1 MTVKESCEEFLV
13 YLSTVRGM
21 TDNTIAAYSEDYK
34 KLREFLGEDAE
45 IDKVSLQNLRFC
57 VGSLSAQKYSVASI
71 NRFIA
76 SVRALFAYSQ
86 KFGRLKINPAL
97 QIKSLK
103 APKHL
108 PNFMTP
114 TEVDAL
120 CEAPE
125 KKELL
130 WESRDKAIF
139 EMLYSSGCR
148 VAELASLK
156 LGDFAGGGKS
166 AVVKGKG
173 KKDRIVYF
181 EADALKALSE
191 YLPERK
197 ALLARLGLPGQK
209 ALFVNRKGGPL
220 TTRGIRWIVSRYSG
234 AEGTN
239 RHVSPHAFRHTFA
252 TAMIS
257 KGADVRV
264 VQEMLGHA
272 SISTTQRY
280 THVTTQQLI
289 DIYKRAHP
297 HGDK

>member
-34 KLREFLGEDAE
+34 KLCEFLGEDAE
-45 IDKVSLQNLRFC
+45 IDKVSLQDLRFC

-130 WESRDKAIF
+130 WAARDKAIF

-148 VAELASLK
+148 VAELASLN
-156 LGDFAGGGKS
+156 
-166 AVVKGKG
+166 
-173 KKDRIVYF
+173 
-181 EADALKALSE
+181 
-191 YLPERK
+191 P
-197 ALLARLGLPGQK
+197 
-209 ALFVNRKGGPL
+209 
-220 TTRGIRWIVSRYSG
+220 
-234 AEGTN
+234 
-239 RHVSPHAFRHTFA
+239 
-252 TAMIS
+252 
-257 KGADVRV
+257 
-264 VQEMLGHA
+264 
-272 SISTTQRY
+272 
-280 THVTTQQLI
+280 
-289 DIYKRAHP
+289 
-297 HGDK
+297 